1 MSVLIKS
8 ATIYCKGSKF
18 HKKKLNVLVEKG
30 KISYVGRESPK
41 AKKVLSVK
49 DGILSIGWFDMNA
62 LFGDPGLEHKED
74 LDSGLVA
81 ATAGGFTDVALLPN
95 TSPVTQTKNAISY
108 LRSRNDT
115 NLTQIHPYGA
125 VTIDAKGDDLTEMI
139 DLHEAG
145 VVAFTDGVEPLW
157 HTDILL
163 KTLQY
168 LQKFNGLLITQPEDV
183 HISRFGVMNEGPAST
198 LLGMKGIPN
207 LAEDIIVQRDL
218 ELLEYAGGRLHF
230 SNISSAKSVEL
241 IKKAR
246 KRGLAVS
253 CGIAAYQTAFED
265 TDLETFNT
273 NLKVKPPFRNSKDN
287 SALIKGLQEGTIEVI
302 TSSHQ
307 PEDEEGKKLEFD
319 LAEFGITSLQTVAHN
334 LSVLSDKVDWEVLI
348 QAVTAAPRN
357 LLGLEVP
364 KFEEDVPAN
373 LTLLDPHKEWILN
386 SATNR
391 SKSENSPYWN
401 TKIKGQVVAT
411 FGNGQHYIAP

>member
-1 MSVLIKS
+1 M
-8 ATIYCKGSKF
+8 
-18 HKKKLNVLVEKG
+18 
-30 KISYVGRESPK
+30 
-41 AKKVLSVK
+41 
-49 DGILSIGWFDMNA
+49 
-62 LFGDPGLEHKED
+62 
-74 LDSGLVA
+74 
-81 ATAGGFTDVALLPN
+81 
-95 TSPVTQTKNAISY
+95 
-108 LRSRNDT
+108 
-115 NLTQIHPYGA
+115 
-125 VTIDAKGDDLTEMI
+125 
-139 DLHEAG
+139 
-145 VVAFTDGVEPLW
+145 
-157 HTDILL
+157 
-163 KTLQY
+163 
-168 LQKFNGLLITQPEDV
+168 
-183 HISRFGVMNEGPAST
+183 
-198 LLGMKGIPN
+198 
-207 LAEDIIVQRDL
+207 
-218 ELLEYAGGRLHF
+218 
-230 SNISSAKSVEL
+230 
-241 IKKAR
+241 
-246 KRGLAVS
+246 AVS

-302 TSSHQ
+302 TSSHK

-373 LTLLDPHKEWILN
+373 LTLLDLHKEWILN